1 MLLLKT
7 EYTLWGVNMINFS
20 NLIYLPVDVPN
31 PPKGAVEF
39 FDTIDYKDMIVDTY
53 RTCHHIPIM
62 DKDGTFSS
70 EAKEV
75 KGLVEWFENE
85 IFTWSMPARMRIIT
99 TPPGGHN
106 ACHIDCSPDRIG
118 TWQHKFRYVFQGDRT
133 TLIFN
138 NKEEDVRIHDVDK
151 CYIMDGAW
159 PHEMLNT
166 TNKRKYTLTL
176 GAPWEPQ
183 SDDKKYVE
191 VLQRSYNE
199 YKNYYISSEKWQLP
213 ENWKSLFQPEYD
225 DQLYLLEN
233 YNGA

>member
-39 FDTIDYKDMIVDTY
+39 FDTIDYEDMIVDTY

-118 TWQHKFRYVFQGDRT
+118 TWQHKFRYVFQILR
-133 TLIFN
+133 N
-138 NKEEDVRIHDVDK
+138 
-151 CYIMDGAW
+151 C
-159 PHEMLNT
+159 
-166 TNKRKYTLTL
+166 
-176 GAPWEPQ
+176 
-183 SDDKKYVE
+183 
-191 VLQRSYNE
+191 
-199 YKNYYISSEKWQLP
+199 
-213 ENWKSLFQPEYD
+213 
-225 DQLYLLEN
+225 LLSQCN
-233 YNGA
+233 